1 MAGMVLVVS
10 ALTIRQ
16 TKLSALS
23 ARATNWAVP
32 PASTVSPVGFL
43 VITGGLL
50 ATGFSDSMGKGA
62 TSASLTVM
70 FSVKLEGPL
79 SVSILI

>member
-1 MAGMVLVVS
+1 MVVS
-10 ALTIRQ
+10 ALTIRH
-16 TKLSALS
+16 TKLSALL

-50 ATGFSDSMGKGA
+50 VSTTVSSTGAKVGETTA
-62 TSASLTVM
+62 VLTVM
-70 FSVKLEGPL
+70 FSAKLTGPL
-79 SVSILI
+79 SVSMLICAV